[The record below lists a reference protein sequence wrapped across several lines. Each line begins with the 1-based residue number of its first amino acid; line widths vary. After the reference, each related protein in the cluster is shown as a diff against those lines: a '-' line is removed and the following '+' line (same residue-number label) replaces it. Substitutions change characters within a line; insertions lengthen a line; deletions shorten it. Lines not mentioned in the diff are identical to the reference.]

1 MGSREMDV
9 QLLRVYDKAQDI
21 NALYKEILRNVR
33 NTNWYWHVSNR
44 YRHIDHLH
52 IEEQA
57 NYFRARTSDNF
68 WTVERWINLT

>member
-1 MGSREMDV
+1 MDV